1 VDCPRWDFTVKEI
14 NQFDNPDLYFYRK
27 KGVFVFGIKS
37 PGNAQ
42 RTGLSPQDVILK
54 INGTNVETLDD
65 VKAIHAKALKGVAKK
80 HKIVLT
86 TMRGG
91 LTRVV
96 VLDFARDYAR
106 D

>member
-1 VDCPRWDFTVKEI
+1 M
-14 NQFDNPDLYFYRK
+14 
-27 KGVFVFGIKS
+27 FGIKS
-37 PGNAQ
+37 PGNAE
-42 RTGLSPQDVILK
+42 RTGLSHQDVILK
-54 INGTNVETLDD
+54 INGKTVESLED
-65 VKAIHAKALKGVAKK
+65 VKTLHSVALEAVAKK
-80 HKIVLT
+80 HKVVLT